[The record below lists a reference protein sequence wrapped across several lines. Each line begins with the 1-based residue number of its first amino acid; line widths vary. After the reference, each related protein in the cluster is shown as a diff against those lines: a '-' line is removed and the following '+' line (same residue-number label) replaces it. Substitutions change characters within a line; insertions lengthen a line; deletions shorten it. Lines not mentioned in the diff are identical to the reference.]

1 MFFKIIEKELQT
13 ELRRRELIMGRTV
26 TTLPN
31 GSGNVEFA
39 DYAAKTPY
47 AIMCT
52 NASDEKLNVA
62 LSYGEFGFLGG
73 RQQILN
79 RTQVVNDGNYDTS
92 ADNRGFTGASNGAYV
107 STQDGSEVGVRPV
120 SGIKSVTCEYMGLNS
135 VLRKADVTWSA
146 PSLESLQQFEAF
158 LTLQNEVAVQ
168 WGFQSPKTA
177 LDNNKSF
184 IIIGNDRIQVNQKLY
199 TQPRGLILAANG
211 NMDALG
217 GRVSNY
223 SSKLRDDGGFDC
235 TTEITAIGT
244 NMFSATGKENVGGVG
259 QILPKALQQEIKQ
272 AAEGMVGELLVDTYT
287 EISSEVSD
295 SLFGKAFGFR
305 ERTEEEKKVLQVSLQ
320 DHMLNAIINLDGIA
334 NYYGIK
340 ENAENGNNI
349 TGEDQ
354 RLSGVVNDSV
364 KVTEKQKKEIKKKE
378 DAELVSWERNKS
390 AMGGRR

>member
-1 MFFKIIEKELQT
+1 
-13 ELRRRELIMGRTV
+13 MGRTV
-26 TTLPN
+26 ASLPN

-39 DYAAKTPY
+39 DYSAKTPY

-52 NASDEKLNVA
+52 NAKEENLNVA
-62 LSYGEFGFLGG
+62 LSYGEFGYLAG